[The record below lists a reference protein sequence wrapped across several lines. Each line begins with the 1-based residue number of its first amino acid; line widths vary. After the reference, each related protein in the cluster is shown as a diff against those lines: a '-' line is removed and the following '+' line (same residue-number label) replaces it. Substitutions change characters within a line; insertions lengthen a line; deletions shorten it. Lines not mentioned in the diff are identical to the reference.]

1 MVQSRGWLPAT
12 RIALLWTRANAPRSR
27 SGHEGAITVTGVPA
41 ADGEMVQVIV
51 IRGTDDAERYA
62 GPPAADNPMGW
73 DGEGWDDLA
82 KIDVPVAPACPAAL
96 ERSAADANRE
106 IGWQGESYEQLV
118 ELFAGVRQR
127 PSR

>member
-1 MVQSRGWLPAT
+1 VQTL
-12 RIALLWTRANAPRSR
+12 RAVAQV
-27 SGHEGAITVTGVPA
+27 HEGAITVTGVPA